1 MTKYRSF
8 VLPFAIVLGLLFHHL
23 WATVNFLVPYLIF
36 MILLLNFVAVDVK
49 KLRFGWLDVW
59 LMLFQIV
66 VSLACYLLLKCFHVN
81 DIIAEGVLVGV
92 LCPVASS
99 VVVIAC
105 MLGANR
111 ETVTTYTIWG
121 NLMVAVVAP
130 IYFSFI
136 GMHQEMPFF
145 DSFFLI
151 LKRISPVILF
161 PFFLALFL
169 QFFMPKVNDFIS
181 KYKGLSFYFWACALL
196 LVLGR
201 TFDFVFLN
209 GKGNEKSIVVLGV
222 VSIVFCAIQF
232 AFGKWLGSKYG
243 DAMAGG
249 QLLGQKNTAF
259 GIWMANMYLNPLA
272 SIFMAFYSIW
282 QNVFNS
288 WQLWQKDH
296 TPTET
301 KTNEAD

>member
-151 LKRISPVILF
+151 LKKISPVIVF
-161 PFFLALFL
+161 PFFLALCL
-169 QFFMPKVNDFIS
+169 QFFLPKVNDFIS
-181 KYKGLSFYFWACALL
+181 RYKGLSFYFWACALL

-201 TFDFVFLN
+201 TFDFVFLH

-243 DAMAGG
+243 DSMAGG

-301 KTNEAD
+301 KTKAD

>member
-8 VLPFAIVLGLLFHHL
+8 VLPLAIVLGLLFHHL
-23 WATVNFLVPYLIF
+23 WAAVNFLVPYLIF

-151 LKRISPVILF
+151 LKKISPVIVF
-161 PFFLALFL
+161 PFFLALCL
-169 QFFMPKVNDFIS
+169 QFFLPKVNDFIS
-181 KYKGLSFYFWACALL
+181 RYKGLSFYFWACALL

-201 TFDFVFLN
+201 TFDFVFLH

-243 DAMAGG
+243 DSMAGG

-301 KTNEAD
+301 KTKAD